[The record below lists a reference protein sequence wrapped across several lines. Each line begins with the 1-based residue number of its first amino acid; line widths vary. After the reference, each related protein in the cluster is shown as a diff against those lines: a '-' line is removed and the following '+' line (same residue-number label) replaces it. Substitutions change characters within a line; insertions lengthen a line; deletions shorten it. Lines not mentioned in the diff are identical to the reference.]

1 MRRKHMFQI
10 LIAEDEE
17 IERNSLVSIL
27 KDSIL
32 EIGEIYSAKDGQE
45 AIDLYQRYEPDIVI
59 LDINMPVY
67 SGLECARIIKNIS
80 QKNVS
85 FIILTS

>member
-67 SGLECARIIKNIS
+67 SGLECART
-80 QKNVS
+80 VS
-85 FIILTS
+85 YTHL